1 MALDRNLQYIISTA
15 LKVGDFDSALPW
27 LSSDQISELFLSDQ
41 RTPLH
46 YACQHGRVDVAQRLI
61 TNCQCSI
68 ESKDV
73 QGCTPLH
80 TAAQYGQVET
90 LKYLLHRLFN
100 HEVSGLTV
108 KLTPGGKLSHTLTSK
123 FQQKLSD
130 RHREQSGNTPLHTAC
145 VHGQLDI
152 VQLLTHEIGCDP
164 NNTNS
169 EGLSCLHLA
178 AQNGHLPLVR
188 YLVEEVGSDATLEDD
203 HGRSPIYL
211 GAGKGHLDILKYLIM
226 IEEKGASK
234 EWKTASF
241 TMAPGRSLVH
251 TASREGHLHV
261 VRYLVEHHGCDPSCK
276 GVKGITPL
284 HLACQEGHMDIV
296 SYLITEAHCDP
307 NCASECGRTCLHSAI
322 IRGRL
327 DVITYLFANH
337 NCEIRCDSNGWAP
350 LHFAAALGK
359 LDVAIYLI
367 ENMKCDPNSK
377 GQYERTPLH
386 HASENGH
393 PDVVRYLVETCH
405 CDPLC
410 TDKSLQTPMHR
421 ATIKGHLN
429 VVCYFVT
436 TDPNNSLI
444 ETKLGHAPLHLA
456 ALNGHLQVVKLLT
469 EDMKCDPNL
478 KGRFERTPLHHAS
491 RNGHL
496 NVVKYLI
503 EKYHCDPLCPD
514 ESLHTPMH
522 RAVIEG
528 HLDVVRYFMT
538 MDPNNLLIATKLGN
552 APLHLAALY
561 GHLQVVK
568 LLTEDMKCD
577 PNLKGQFERIPLH
590 HASENGH
597 LDVVRYLVETHKC
610 DPLCPD
616 ELLHTPIHRAANMGQ
631 MEVIRYFV
639 ITFQNILWLIETK
652 FGDTPLHL
660 AALNGLLEV
669 VKFLVEDMKCDPNFK
684 DSQKKMPLHH
694 ASEKGHLGVVKY
706 LVDTCHSDPLYRD
719 ELHHTSL
726 HKAVIGGQL
735 KVVRYFV
742 NIDLIHTLQ
751 FGIALLHIAVL
762 HGHLDVARFFIE
774 DLNFH
779 PNSKNHHS
787 TPLHCACENGHLH
800 IVKFLVNSS
809 GCDPLCRDDSQHT
822 PLHRA
827 VIKGHLEVVRYFVFA
842 PNMFLTKTELGDTLL
857 HLSAQH
863 GHLGI
868 VKFLIEDVKCDPN
881 IKGQQE
887 KAPLHHA
894 SERGHLGVVKYLV
907 DVCHC
912 DPLCPDLNKYTPLH
926 EASAKGQ
933 FEVVLYYILTL
944 GCYHSPK
951 DEDNNTPLHHAA
963 HNGHLE
969 VVDFIIGNMRCD
981 PSSTGKLKRTPLH
994 FASESGHLEI
1004 VKYLVDHHHCN
1015 PLYPDEVKQT
1025 PLHRAAANGHME
1037 VVFYFTLT
1045 RGCNSLI
1052 RDAYNNVPL
1061 LCAAQNGHH
1070 DMVKFF
1076 IDNMKCGGMSR
1087 GQHQR
1092 TPLHFASESGNL
1104 EVVKYLVDYHHCD
1117 PLCLDEEKQTPL
1129 HRAAACGHMEVVR
1142 YFTLVKGCDCLIR
1155 DIYSNTPL
1163 HYASRNGYLE
1173 VMKFFIKDLKC
1184 GYMSKGQHHRTP
1196 LHQASVGGHLGVVEY
1211 LVKVCG
1217 CDPFFVDYYKQT
1229 SLHLASLEGNLNV
1242 ARYLESKMDCRKNIM
1257 RDQYS
1262 RTPLHCAAVCGHL
1275 DVVKFFIDDLKY
1287 NPIPLS
1293 FATHDIKMYFQDVTA
1308 SYFSADKNSNELHCA
1323 ALNGDREMVQ
1333 FLIEESKCDPN
1344 CKDQRRKVTPLHHAC
1359 ENGHANVVEY
1369 LLKLPNCDK
1378 QTALHAAASNG
1389 HLSIVKCL
1397 VQRYKCSFLARNQH
1411 GNTPLHLAV
1420 YYNHLEVVKYFIE
1433 MQGCDPNI
1441 KGEQGCTPLHLS
1453 LKYKYFELSK
1463 YLIRDP
1469 RCDVFA
1475 KYFDHTSTVDCILL
1489 AVQTRSLEVLQF
1501 LCKTRRL
1508 DPYFHTGKGRL
1519 LRATGDV
1526 NIIKYLDDYTD
1537 PLHYAAEQ
1545 GDVDTVSYFVES
1557 RKWDPNMLDRHG
1569 NNTLHHAAKHGQLEV
1584 VMYLTGLNKDP
1595 AACNIEIL
1603 CDPLTKNISGL
1614 TAQLLASQNGH
1625 HSLVHY
1631 FFRTAIN
1638 QPMLHKDVLSPFLNI
1653 FVVGNTGSGKS
1664 TLVKALTAQS
1674 TPVVSRFV
1682 KVKDVTPL
1690 TTGIQCKTL
1699 NSEVFGNAHIYDFA
1713 GHEEYYASH
1722 EIVLQQTIQ
1731 PLVLL
1736 TLDISLHRHVIKKH
1750 LLYWFAVLSNTA
1762 TTDRDIVQ
1770 CTHVVV
1776 VGSHADRLSQ
1786 KQRNEIDKQVASL
1799 ANNSPFLKYH
1809 GYFPCDC
1816 RYSLSDNLSK
1826 LLQKLSSICRQIQLI
1841 LVQNENEIT
1850 NQSCARLMCYLNSQR
1865 EIPVTIAV
1873 SDLWQLIKSTKY
1885 LETYLPNQDV
1895 FIKTCKTLSSNR
1907 HLMFLPQEDN
1917 IEQSLL
1923 VLNERVV
1930 LSTLH
1935 SCLPDFEKEGNNFG
1949 MLDEKQLK
1957 QILSK
1962 NLGNMLEPEFAT
1974 RYLLLTQF
1982 CAEISADHLVD
1993 CAPSSIS
2000 NRSYYFFP
2008 NLVHASRPD
2017 NLLCQG
2023 KHDYTDFYT
2032 WSLKCGKTHQ
2042 FFTPR
2047 FLPALFIQI
2056 TKFDGDTANSE
2067 YTIWKNG
2074 ILFVHSNGTRSIV
2087 EVTDQIT
2094 QLCFSIQCVEGC
2106 ELQMVKH
2113 RSMLISLI
2121 RNLVSK
2127 TCPAV
2132 EVEEFLLL
2140 PDSNYPPANTT
2151 EVPLSKLAY
2160 SVINGLP
2167 TVPFKALDES
2177 APEHIFIKQLLH
2189 FDSFHAIE
2197 DCVLRELT
2205 SHSQCAALAPQP
2217 TLCTVHSA
2225 IKGFVELA
2233 KLLEDRTSE
2242 DGMKELTYSQL
2253 YQLLVKYSI
2262 FTSENLYVSI
2272 TINNCK

>member
-1 MALDRNLQYIISTA
+1 MALDRNLQFILSTA
-15 LKVGDFDSALPW
+15 LQVGDFDTALPW
-27 LSSDQISELFLSDQ
+27 LEALSSDQISELSLSDQ
-41 RTPLH
+41 RTSLH
-46 YACQHGRVDVAQRLI
+46 YACQHGRVDVAQQLI

-108 KLTPGGKLSHTLTSK
+108 ELTPGCKLSHTLTYA

-130 RHREQSGNTPLHTAC
+130 RHRNQSGNTPLHTAC

-152 VQLLTHEIGCDP
+152 MRLLTYEIGCDP
-164 NNTNS
+164 NNTNR
-169 EGLSCLHLA
+169 EGLTCLHLA
-178 AQNGHLPLVR
+178 AQNGHLPLVM
-188 YLVEEVGSDATLEDD
+188 YLVEEVGSDATIEDD
-203 HGRSPIYL
+203 HGRSPSYL
-211 GAGKGHLDILKYLIM
+211 AAGKGHLDILKYLI
-226 IEEKGASK
+226 EEKVAETQIKTSK
-234 EWKTASF
+234 EWKTATF
-241 TMAPGRSLVH
+241 TMPSGRSLVH

-276 GVKGITPL
+276 DDEGFAPL
-284 HLACQEGHMDIV
+284 HLACQQGHMDIV

-307 NCASECGRTCLHSAI
+307 NCTSEEGRTCLHCASTG
-322 IRGRL
+322 GRL
-327 DVITYLFANH
+327 DVIIYLLVNH

-359 LDVAIYLI
+359 LDTAIHLI
-367 ENMKCDPNSK
+367 ENMKCDPNLK
-377 GQYERTPLH
+377 GQFERTPLH

-393 PDVVRYLVETCH
+393 LNVVKYLIETCH

-410 TDKSLQTPMHR
+410 PDDSLHTPMHR
-421 ATIKGHLN
+421 AVINGHLD
-429 VVCYFVT
+429 VVRYFVT
-436 TDPNNSLI
+436 TDPNNVLI
-444 ETKLGHAPLHLA
+444 DGNAPLHLA
-456 ALNGHLQVVKLLT
+456 ALNGHLHVVK
-469 EDMKCDPNL
+469 
-478 KGRFERTPLHHAS
+478 F
-491 RNGHL
+491 
-496 NVVKYLI
+496 
-503 EKYHCDPLCPD
+503 
-514 ESLHTPMH
+514 
-522 RAVIEG
+522 
-528 HLDVVRYFMT
+528 
-538 MDPNNLLIATKLGN
+538 
-552 APLHLAALY
+552 
-561 GHLQVVK
+561 
-568 LLTEDMKCD
+568 LTEDMKCD
-577 PNLKGQFERIPLH
+577 PNLKGQFERTPLH
-590 HASENGH
+590 HASEN
-597 LDVVRYLVETHKC
+597 
-610 DPLCPD
+610 
-616 ELLHTPIHRAANMGQ
+616 
-631 MEVIRYFV
+631 
-639 ITFQNILWLIETK
+639 
-652 FGDTPLHL
+652 
-660 AALNGLLEV
+660 
-669 VKFLVEDMKCDPNFK
+669 
-684 DSQKKMPLHH
+684 
-694 ASEKGHLGVVKY
+694 
-706 LVDTCHSDPLYRD
+706 
-719 ELHHTSL
+719 
-726 HKAVIGGQL
+726 
-735 KVVRYFV
+735 
-742 NIDLIHTLQ
+742 
-751 FGIALLHIAVL
+751 
-762 HGHLDVARFFIE
+762 
-774 DLNFH
+774 
-779 PNSKNHHS
+779 
-787 TPLHCACENGHLH
+787 
-800 IVKFLVNSS
+800 
-809 GCDPLCRDDSQHT
+809 
-822 PLHRA
+822 
-827 VIKGHLEVVRYFVFA
+827 
-842 PNMFLTKTELGDTLL
+842 
-857 HLSAQH
+857 
-863 GHLGI
+863 
-868 VKFLIEDVKCDPN
+868 
-881 IKGQQE
+881 
-887 KAPLHHA
+887 
-894 SERGHLGVVKYLV
+894 GHLGVVKYLV

-933 FEVVLYYILTL
+933 FEVVRYYILTVE
-944 GCYHSPK
+944 CYHSPK
-951 DEDNNTPLHHAA
+951 DKDNNTPLHYAA

-969 VVDFIIGNMRCD
+969 VVDFLIGNIQCD
-981 PSSTGKLKRTPLH
+981 TLSTGKLKRTPLH
-994 FASESGHLEI
+994 
-1004 VKYLVDHHHCN
+1004 C
-1015 PLYPDEVKQT
+1015 
-1025 PLHRAAANGHME
+1025 
-1037 VVFYFTLT
+1037 
-1045 RGCNSLI
+1045 
-1052 RDAYNNVPL
+1052 
-1061 LCAAQNGHH
+1061 
-1070 DMVKFF
+1070 
-1076 IDNMKCGGMSR
+1076 
-1087 GQHQR
+1087 
-1092 TPLHFASESGNL
+1092 ASESGNL
-1104 EVVKYLVDYHHCD
+1104 RVVKHLVENHHYD
-1117 PLCLDEEKQTPL
+1117 PQCLDEEKQTPL

-1142 YFTLVKGCDCLIR
+1142 YFTLSKGCDCLIR
-1155 DIYSNTPL
+1155 DVYSNTPL
-1163 HYASRNGYLE
+1163 HHASLNGYLE
-1173 VMKFFIKDLKC
+1173 VIKFFIDDLKC
-1184 GYMSKGQHHRTP
+1184 GYMSKGQHQRIS
-1196 LHQASVGGHLGVVEY
+1196 LHQASVGGHLDVVKY
-1211 LVKVCG
+1211 LIEVCG

-1229 SLHLASLEGNLNV
+1229 SLHLACREGNLNV
-1242 ARYLESKMDCRKNIM
+1242 ARYLESKIGRRKNL
-1257 RDQYS
+1257 RDQHS

-1293 FATHDIKMYFQDVTA
+1293 FATHDIKMYLQDVTA

-1323 ALNGDREMVQ
+1323 ALNGDSEMVQ
-1333 FLIEESKCDPN
+1333 FLIEKSKCDPN
-1344 CKDQRRKVTPLHHAC
+1344 CKDQRHNLTPLHHAC

-1369 LLKLPNCDK
+1369 LLSLPNCDK

-1389 HLSIVKCL
+1389 HLAIVKCL
-1397 VQRYKCSFLARNQH
+1397 VQRYKCSFLAGNQH

-1420 YYNHLEVVKYFIE
+1420 YCNHLEVVKYFIE

-1453 LKYKYFELSK
+1453 LEYKYFELSK
-1463 YLIRDP
+1463 YLISDP
-1469 RCDVFA
+1469 RCDIFA
-1475 KYFDHTSTVDCILL
+1475 KYFDRTRTVDCILL
-1489 AVQTRSLEVLQF
+1489 AVETGSLEVLQL
-1501 LCKTRRL
+1501 LCNTRRL
-1508 DPYFHTGKGRL
+1508 DPYFQTGKGRL

-1545 GDVDTVSYFVES
+1545 GDFETVSYFVES

-1584 VMYLTGLNKDP
+1584 VKYLTGLNKDP
-1595 AACNIEIL
+1595 AAGNIEIL
-1603 CDPLTKNISGL
+1603 CDPLTKNKSVL
-1614 TAQLLASQNGH
+1614 TAQLLALQNGH

-1631 FFRTAIN
+1631 FIRTTIN

-1776 VGSHADRLSQ
+1776 VGSHADKLSR
-1786 KQRNEIDKQVASL
+1786 KQRNEIDKQVTSL
-1799 ANNSPFLKYH
+1799 ANNLPFLKYH

-1850 NQSCARLMCYLNSQR
+1850 NQSCARLMCYLIHSQR
-1865 EIPVTIAV
+1865 EMPVTIAV
-1873 SDLWQLIKSTKY
+1873 SDLWQLIKSTN

-1917 IEQSLL
+1917 IDQSLL

-1935 SCLPDFEKEGNNFG
+1935 SCLPEFEKEGNNFG
-1949 MLDEKQLK
+1949 MLDKQQLK

-1962 NLGNMLEPEFAT
+1962 NLGNMMEPEFAT

-2000 NRSYYFFP
+2000 NRCYYFFP

-2042 FFTPR
+2042 FFTPK

-2067 YTIWKNG
+2067 FTIWKNG

-2087 EVTDQIT
+2087 EVTDQNT
-2094 QLCFSIQCVEGC
+2094 HLSFSIQCMEGC

-2140 PDSNYPPANTT
+2140 PDSTYPPASTI

-2197 DCVLRELT
+2197 DCALRELA
-2205 SHSQCAALAPQP
+2205 SHSQCTALAPQP

-2225 IKGFVELA
+2225 IKGFAEHA
-2233 KLLEDRTSE
+2233 KLLEDRASD
-2242 DGMKELTYSQL
+2242 DGMKELTYCQL
-2253 YQLLVKYSI
+2253 YQLLVQYSI

>member
-1 MALDRNLQYIISTA
+1 M
-15 LKVGDFDSALPW
+15 
-27 LSSDQISELFLSDQ
+27 
-41 RTPLH
+41 
-46 YACQHGRVDVAQRLI
+46 
-61 TNCQCSI
+61 
-68 ESKDV
+68 
-73 QGCTPLH
+73 
-80 TAAQYGQVET
+80 
-90 LKYLLHRLFN
+90 
-100 HEVSGLTV
+100 
-108 KLTPGGKLSHTLTSK
+108 
-123 FQQKLSD
+123 
-130 RHREQSGNTPLHTAC
+130 
-145 VHGQLDI
+145 
-152 VQLLTHEIGCDP
+152 
-164 NNTNS
+164 
-169 EGLSCLHLA
+169 
-178 AQNGHLPLVR
+178 
-188 YLVEEVGSDATLEDD
+188 
-203 HGRSPIYL
+203 
-211 GAGKGHLDILKYLIM
+211 KYLI
-226 IEEKGASK
+226 
-234 EWKTASF
+234 
-241 TMAPGRSLVH
+241 
-251 TASREGHLHV
+251 
-261 VRYLVEHHGCDPSCK
+261 
-276 GVKGITPL
+276 
-284 HLACQEGHMDIV
+284 
-296 SYLITEAHCDP
+296 EA
-307 NCASECGRTCLHSAI
+307 
-322 IRGRL
+322 
-327 DVITYLFANH
+327 Y
-337 NCEIRCDSNGWAP
+337 
-350 LHFAAALGK
+350 
-359 LDVAIYLI
+359 
-367 ENMKCDPNSK
+367 
-377 GQYERTPLH
+377 
-386 HASENGH
+386 
-393 PDVVRYLVETCH
+393 H

-410 TDKSLQTPMHR
+410 PDESLHTPMLR
-421 ATIKGHLN
+421 AVIGGHLD
-429 VVCYFVT
+429 VVRYFVT
-436 TDPNNSLI
+436 TDPNNLLI
-444 ETKLGHAPLHLA
+444 ETNLGNALLHLA
-456 ALNGHLQVVKLLT
+456 ALNGHLQVVQFLTKDMNCDLLIKNNFGSTPLHLAARNGYLDVVKFLT

-478 KGRFERTPLHHAS
+478 KSQTERTPLHYAS
-491 RNGHL
+491 EDGHL

-503 EKYHCDPLCPD
+503 EAYHCDPLCPDESLHTPMLRAVIGGHLDVVRYFVTTDPNNLLIETNLGNALLHLAALNGHLQVVQFLTKDMNCDLLVKNNFGSTPLHLAARNGYLDVVKFLTEDMKCDPNLKSQTERTPLHYASEDGHLNVVKYLVEMHHCDPLCPD

-522 RAVIEG
+522 RAAIGG
-528 HLDVVRYFMT
+528 HLDVVRYFVT
-538 MDPNNLLIATKLGN
+538 TDPNS
-552 APLHLAALY
+552 
-561 GHLQVVK
+561 
-568 LLTEDMKCD
+568 M
-577 PNLKGQFERIPLH
+577 
-590 HASENGH
+590 
-597 LDVVRYLVETHKC
+597 
-610 DPLCPD
+610 
-616 ELLHTPIHRAANMGQ
+616 
-631 MEVIRYFV
+631 
-639 ITFQNILWLIETK
+639 LIETNL
-652 FGDTPLHL
+652 GTTPLHL
-660 AALNGLLEV
+660 AALNGHLEV
-669 VKFLVEDMKCDPNFK
+669 VKFLVEDIKCDPNFE
-684 DSQKKMPLHH
+684 DSRKKMPLHC
-694 ASEKGHLGVVKY
+694 ASEVDHLGVVKH
-706 LVDTCHSDPLYRD
+706 LVDACHCDPLYRD
-719 ELHHTSL
+719 KLHHTPL
-726 HKAVIGGQL
+726 HKAVIGGHL
-735 KVVRYFV
+735 KVVRYYFM
-742 NIDLIHTLQ
+742 NTPIIIQ
-751 FGIALLHIAVL
+751 FGIALLHIAAAY
-762 HGHLDVARFFIE
+762 GHLEVVRFFIE
-774 DLNFH
+774 DLGFH

-787 TPLHCACENGHLH
+787 TPLHRACENGHLH
-800 IVKFLVNSS
+800 IVKYLVNSS

-857 HLSAQH
+857 HLSARH

-868 VKFLIEDVKCDPN
+868 VMFLTEDVNCDPN

-944 GCYHSPK
+944 ECYHSPK

-969 VVDFIIGNMRCD
+969 VVDFLIGNMQCD
-981 PSSTGKLKRTPLH
+981 PLSTGKLKRTPLH
-994 FASESGHLEI
+994 FASESGRLEI

-1025 PLHRAAANGHME
+1025 PLHRAAASGHME

-1061 LCAAQNGHH
+1061 HCAAQNGHL

-1076 IDNMKCGGMSR
+1076 IDNMKCGGKSR

-1142 YFTLVKGCDCLIR
+1142 YFALGKGCDCLIR
-1155 DIYSNTPL
+1155 DVYSNTPL

-1173 VMKFFIKDLKC
+1173 VIKFFIKDMKC
-1184 GYMSKGQHHRTP
+1184 GYMTKGQHQRIP
-1196 LHQASVGGHLGVVEY
+1196 LHQASVGGHIGVVEY
-1211 LVKVCG
+1211 LVEVCG
-1217 CDPFFVDYYKQT
+1217 CDPFFVDYYKET
-1229 SLHLASLEGNLNV
+1229 SLHLACLEGNLSV
-1242 ARYLESKMDCRKNIM
+1242 ARYLESKMDRRKNLM

-1293 FATHDIKMYFQDVTA
+1293 FATHDIKMYLQDVTA

-1323 ALNGDREMVQ
+1323 ALNGNRIVVQ

-1344 CKDQRRKVTPLHHAC
+1344 CKDQQHKVTPLHHAC

-1369 LLKLPNCDK
+1369 LLNLPNCDK

-1389 HLSIVKCL
+1389 HLAIVECL
-1397 VQRYKCSFLARNQH
+1397 VQTYKCSFLASNQH

-1441 KGEQGCTPLHLS
+1441 KGERGCIPLHLS
-1453 LKYKYFELSK
+1453 LKYKYFEL
-1463 YLIRDP
+1463 LIRDP
-1469 RCDVFA
+1469 RCDIFA
-1475 KYFDHTSTVDCILL
+1475 KYFDHSSTVDCMLL
-1489 AVQTRSLEVLQF
+1489 AVETGSLEVLQL
-1501 LCKTRRL
+1501 LCNTRRL
-1508 DPYFHTGKGRL
+1508 DPYFQTGKGRL
-1519 LRATGDV
+1519 LRATGNV
-1526 NIIKYLDDYTD
+1526 NIVKYLNGFVD
-1537 PLHYAAEQ
+1537 PLHCAAEQ
-1545 GDVDTVSYFVES
+1545 GDVETVSYFVTS

-1584 VMYLTGLNKDP
+1584 VKYLTGLNKDP
-1595 AACNIEIL
+1595 AADNIEIL
-1603 CDPLTKNISGL
+1603 CDPLTKNKSGL
-1614 TAQLLASQNGH
+1614 TAQLLASLNGH

-1674 TPVVSRFV
+1674 IPVVRRFM

-1699 NSEVFGNAHIYDFA
+1699 NSEVFGNTHIYDFA

-1736 TLDISLHRHVIKKH
+1736 TLDISLHRHVIKKQ

-1762 TTDRDIVQ
+1762 TTDTDFVQ
-1770 CTHVVV
+1770 CTHVIV
-1776 VGSHADRLSQ
+1776 VGSHADKLNHR
-1786 KQRNEIDKQVASL
+1786 QRNEIDKQVTSL

-1816 RYSLSDNLSK
+1816 RYSVSDNLSK

-1850 NQSCARLMCYLNSQR
+1850 NQSCARLMYYLNSQR
-1865 EIPVTIAV
+1865 EMPVTIAV

-1895 FIKTCKTLSSNR
+1895 LIKTCKTLSSNR
-1907 HLMFLPQEDN
+1907 HLMFLYQEDN
-1917 IEQSLL
+1917 IDQSLL
-1923 VLNERVV
+1923 VLNEKVV

-1935 SCLPDFEKEGNNFG
+1935 SCLPEFEKEGNNFG

-1957 QILSK
+1957 QILTK
-1962 NLGNMLEPEFAT
+1962 NLGNMIEPKFAI

-1982 CAEISADHLVD
+1982 CAKISADHLVD

-2032 WSLKCGKTHQ
+2032 WSLKCGKTCQ
-2042 FFTPR
+2042 FFTPK

-2067 YTIWKNG
+2067 FTIWKNG
-2074 ILFVHSNGTRSIV
+2074 ILFVHSNGTRSFV
-2087 EVTDQIT
+2087 EVTDQNT

-2121 RNLVSK
+2121 RKLVSK

-2140 PDSNYPPANTT
+2140 PDSTYPPASTP

-2197 DCVLRELT
+2197 DCALRELA
-2205 SHSQCAALAPQP
+2205 SHSQCIALTPQP

-2225 IKGFVELA
+2225 IKGFAELA
-2233 KLLEDRTSE
+2233 KLLEDRASD
-2242 DGMKELTYSQL
+2242 DGMKELTYCQL
-2253 YQLLVKYSI
+2253 YQLLVQYSI
-2262 FTSENLYVSI
+2262 FNSENLYVSI
-2272 TINNCK
+2272 TIINNK